1 MSAHSRRV
9 TTIRSAAQAD
19 PLQDCRGST
28 DLWFVFWHSLSFLNL
43 ILNLYLIIFLDLL
56 NKVTEFQK
64 EAKELLEPKDDE
76 QSIVQLDV
84 LQKCLERGA
93 AFGIDLPEIARL
105 KLVIISYFLSLD
117 HPSFHSTLL

>member
-1 MSAHSRRV
+1 
-9 TTIRSAAQAD
+9 
-19 PLQDCRGST
+19 
-28 DLWFVFWHSLSFLNL
+28 
-43 ILNLYLIIFLDLL
+43 
-56 NKVTEFQK
+56 VTEFQK

>member
-1 MSAHSRRV
+1 M
-9 TTIRSAAQAD
+9 
-19 PLQDCRGST
+19 
-28 DLWFVFWHSLSFLNL
+28 
-43 ILNLYLIIFLDLL
+43 
-56 NKVTEFQK
+56 TEFQK

-105 KLVIISYFLSLD
+105 KLVIISLFSINRSPLISQHSSLIHILSASGWND
-117 HPSFHSTLL
+117 HGKIHIISFFPCVVIVGCLVI